1 MVINQP
7 PFQGE
12 FTYYGDL
19 LGVSNYYALGADIAY
34 KKLNNFYNITF
45 NTLRPFCDRHIG
57 NVNIDMFS
65 DSLLI
70 RGCIDASELLG
81 ELQNLYLNLIEKDI
95 LLRGALVKGR
105 LEWDVRITL
114 ENFHKSLPRD
124 DYLAKSMSLQKGF
137 SGARLLIDNQLAR
150 DIFRHNNCQD
160 WATFEGYAN
169 SIARDVPLDSPIRRI
184 CPVPSG
190 QLYEFL
196 YFWLTDQQ
204 QYNIPAIRE
213 KLTHTSTMTNSEINK
228 HYSDTLCLLERSV
241 EQRNY
246 SENLIFPRNNH

>member
-1 MVINQP
+1 MAGRIKSYLPSETNP
-7 PFQGE
+7 
-12 FTYYGDL
+12 
-19 LGVSNYYALGADIAY
+19 ALSRLVTAQQN
-34 KKLNNFYNITF
+34 K
-45 NTLRPFCDRHIG
+45 TLPIYDWYVYPHSFAPD
-57 NVNIDMFS
+57 
-65 DSLLI
+65 
-70 RGCIDASELLG
+70 
-81 ELQNLYLNLIEKDI
+81 
-95 LLRGALVKGR
+95 LVKH
-105 LEWDVRITL
+105 LIKDY
-114 ENFHKSLPRD
+114 
-124 DYLAKSMSLQKGF
+124 YLAKSMSLQKGF